1 MDLRMPDL
9 NQTIIAGRI
18 GREPEM
24 KYTATNMAV
33 AGFSL
38 AFERRVK
45 KGDAWESETSWITCN
60 AFDKTA
66 ERIAKLA
73 KGMPVIVEGNL
84 KEEKWEKDGQK
95 RSALK
100 LIVNRF
106 TPLAWEDKTSA
117 ATAPAHTPAPPAQ
130 EDDIPF

>member
-18 GREPEM
+18 GKEPEI
-24 KYTATNMAV
+24 KNTSGGMAV

-45 KGDAWESETSWITCN
+45 KGDQWESETSWITCN

-66 ERIAKLA
+66 ERVAKLA
-73 KGMPVIVEGNL
+73 KGTPVIVEGNL

-106 TPLAWEDKTSA
+106 SPLAWEDKAST
-117 ATAPAHTPAPPAQ
+117 TTTPATPAPSN
-130 EDDIPF
+130 EDEIPF